1 MGELQAAM
9 TCCNNHQ
16 APRFPETHSSD
27 SRYRGDTFG
36 HSQLH
41 RKLRARVFF
50 SRVFPCISLFCLS
63 APPAC
68 LLASLPHQ
76 APLAPSDAATAHKEE
91 AAGII
96 VRARRCTTGPPDP
109 LEEKLSPQQA
119 QPPLLLLS
127 TFTRKIHVQGRGA
140 QDGGVG
146 SFAGVVRV

>member
-91 AAGII
+91 AAGIT
-96 VRARRCTTGPPDP
+96 V
-109 LEEKLSPQQA
+109 
-119 QPPLLLLS
+119 
-127 TFTRKIHVQGRGA
+127 
-140 QDGGVG
+140 
-146 SFAGVVRV
+146 